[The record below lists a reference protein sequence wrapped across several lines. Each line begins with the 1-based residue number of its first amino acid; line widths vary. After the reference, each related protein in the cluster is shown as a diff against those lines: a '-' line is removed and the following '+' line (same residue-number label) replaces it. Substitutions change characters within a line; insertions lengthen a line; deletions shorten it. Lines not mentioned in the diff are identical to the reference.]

1 MSLEDY
7 HTVISSKVR
16 GTWNLHEASL
26 QTAAPLDFFTLLSSI
41 SGLVGKKGQ
50 ANYAAANTFLD
61 AFSAYRN
68 AHGLP
73 ANAVNLGVIEDVGY
87 ISEQGG
93 MDQHFDRRHWTY
105 INELVLRRILGYS
118 IMQQSPDRPL
128 NRASAPQL
136 VTGIAVPQPP
146 DSASARDARFA
157 AMFVGDG
164 RGAAGDAVDGKGGAD
179 KGLQEFFLLQR
190 SGAEPSAV
198 LRSTVEVVNGRFM
211 KILAL
216 DEPLEP
222 GKSLAAYG
230 LDSLSAVE
238 FRNWL
243 RADVGAELTMLE
255 ITNASSLF
263 GLCEK
268 IIAKMSAK

>member
-1 MSLEDY
+1 MVLKDKTYETTSLEDY

-68 AHGLP
+68 AQGLP

-87 ISEQGG
+87 IFEQ
-93 MDQHFDRRHWTY
+93 
-105 INELVLRRILGYS
+105 
-118 IMQQSPDRPL
+118 
-128 NRASAPQL
+128 
-136 VTGIAVPQPP
+136 
-146 DSASARDARFA
+146 
-157 AMFVGDG
+157 
-164 RGAAGDAVDGKGGAD
+164 GGAD

-198 LRSTVEVVNGRFM
+198 LRSAVEVVNGRFM

-268 IIAKMSAK
+268 IIAKMSAR